1 MCPPTAAG
9 FGGTS
14 RSSAPQVA
22 TLGGA
27 GWGMP
32 KSNNVSPATA
42 AATPARQ
49 TTSIKGQL
57 KCTAQLAVAKQQM
70 SGAAPASA
78 VPQIP
83 SVSPGEMRKVQALW
97 KARKTFGLEAARLRD
112 VTAVVDECGA
122 GVWG

>member
-1 MCPPTAAG
+1 
-9 FGGTS
+9 
-14 RSSAPQVA
+14 
-22 TLGGA
+22 
-27 GWGMP
+27 MP

-42 AATPARQ
+42 TATPARQ

-57 KCTAQLAVAKQQM
+57 KCTAQPAVAKQQM
-70 SGAAPASA
+70 SGAAHASA

-83 SVSPGEMRKVQALW
+83 NVSPGEMRKTQALW
-97 KARKTFGLEAARLRD
+97 KARKTFGLEAARLQD

>member
-1 MCPPTAAG
+1 
-9 FGGTS
+9 
-14 RSSAPQVA
+14 
-22 TLGGA
+22 
-27 GWGMP
+27 MP

-83 SVSPGEMRKVQALW
+83 SVSPLEMRKTQALW